1 MQVTVKDSSGREVDT
16 VEVSDELLSVPFKR
30 SLVHQALV
38 AQRANARQ
46 GTAASKT
53 RGQVSG
59 GGRKP
64 RPQKHTGRSRQGSIR
79 SPQWRGGGV
88 VFGPQPRSY
97 RQRLPKK
104 MRRLAIRSLLS
115 EKVRTEHL
123 IVLDKLNISRPQT
136 QAMTKVLA
144 DLGISQSALVIT
156 GVTNSGGD
164 TESLGQERA
173 VALSVRNIKKTK
185 WISARFLN
193 VGDLARY
200 QFAVITVDGL
210 RQAEGIWVKNETANV
225 STDPVTGGSEN

>member
-1 MQVTVKDSSGREVDT
+1 MQVTVKNSSGREVDT
-16 VEVSDELLSVPFKR
+16 VEVSDELLCVPFKR

-53 RGQVSG
+53 RGLVSG

-64 RPQKHTGRSRQGSIR
+64 RPQKHTGRARQGSIR

-115 EKVRTEHL
+115 EKIRTERL
-123 IVLDKLNISRPQT
+123 IVLDKIDINRPQT
-136 QAMTKVLA
+136 QAMTKVFA
-144 DLGISQSALVIT
+144 DLGINRSALVIT
-156 GVTNSGGD
+156 GVTPDGG
-164 TESLGQERA
+164 ESERLGQERA
-173 VALSVRNIKKTK
+173 IALSVRNIKKTK
-185 WISARFLN
+185 WLSARLLN
-193 VGDLARY
+193 VGDLVRY
-200 QFAVITVDGL
+200 QFAIITVDGL
-210 RQAEGIWVKNETANV
+210 RQAEGLWVKNGTSNAT
-225 STDPVTGGSEN
+225 TDPATGGSEN

>member
-136 QAMTKVLA
+136 QAMTKVLT

>member
-30 SLVHQALV
+30 SLVQQALV

>member
-123 IVLDKLNISRPQT
+123 IVLDKLNIDRPQT

-225 STDPVTGGSEN
+225 SIDPVTGGTEN

>member
-1 MQVTVKDSSGREVDT
+1 
-16 VEVSDELLSVPFKR
+16 
-30 SLVHQALV
+30 
-38 AQRANARQ
+38 
-46 GTAASKT
+46 
-53 RGQVSG
+53 
-59 GGRKP
+59 
-64 RPQKHTGRSRQGSIR
+64 
-79 SPQWRGGGV
+79 
-88 VFGPQPRSY
+88 
-97 RQRLPKK
+97 

-136 QAMTKVLA
+136 QAMTKVLT